1 LAGRYKS
8 LYSFTSLWTVETDH
22 HLRCYNLDNF
32 KLEQDIDIRKLC
44 NMDDKIKNIDLFEMG
59 YPYMLQVYNN
69 YIIISTDYGI
79 YTVKA

>member
-1 LAGRYKS
+1 
-8 LYSFTSLWTVETDH
+8 
-22 HLRCYNLDNF
+22 
-32 KLEQDIDIRKLC
+32 
-44 NMDDKIKNIDLFEMG
+44 MDDKIKNIDLFEMG